1 MDGRL
6 GAIFGR
12 RQQHDAGQILL
23 ELLEDPF
30 SSQIVSTSFWAAL
43 GTSLGFTAGIAL
55 AFSFL
60 RPYNQAV
67 YAPKLKHA
75 DEKHA
80 PPPLGRRPWSWLP
93 PLWSTSEYDLI
104 QNAGMDAAIF
114 LRFIGMLRNMF
125 LVLSLFVLAVLIPVN
140 LTQADEIGS
149 GRTWI
154 ARLTPALV
162 WGEGQWSQVAIA
174 YIMNTTVMFFLW
186 WNYRKV
192 LHLRRRYFESEEYQN
207 SLHSRTLMMYDIPKE
222 RCSDE
227 GIARTIDEIVPNSSF
242 SRTAIARNVKDLP
255 KLIAEHDRIVR
266 KLESV
271 LAKYMKN
278 PDQLPPERPTCRPS
292 KKDPAYETYP
302 SDQKVDAIEYL
313 TNRIKQLEVEIKEVR
328 KTVDKRS
335 TMPYGFA
342 SYADITEAHNIAYAC
357 RKKHPVGAT
366 IRLAPR
372 PNDIIWNNL
381 PLDASTRSRRRVIN
395 NLWILLLTVVWIVPN
410 AMIAIFLVNLSNLG
424 RVFPDF
430 QPVLEGNPTLWG
442 FVQGILSPAITS
454 LVFLVLPTIFRRLSM
469 KAGDQTKTGRERHVL
484 GKLYAFFVFNNLV
497 VFSLF
502 GSAWKFVAGVINRT
516 NKGEDA
522 WRAIQ
527 EEDIGS
533 TLFIALCDISPFFVS
548 WLLQRQLGAA
558 IDLAQLWTLI
568 YSFFVRK
575 FSSPTPREL
584 IELTAPPTFNY
595 ASYYNYFLFYT
606 TIALCFAGIQ
616 PLAIPAVALYFGIDV
631 WLKKY
636 LLMYIFVT
644 KNESGGMF
652 WRALFNRVVFATVLG
667 DLVFFLTT
675 WVRGE
680 GFIRR
685 HALTVAPLPF
695 VMILFKFLCARQ
707 FDDKAKYYST
717 RNVAKHPEESMK
729 DHRLRS
735 ERLASRFGHPA
746 LYKPL
751 ITPMVHQ
758 KAQATLHIVYK
769 GRVSDGR
776 DAGGA
781 ADDIMSVSGYSDMYA
796 LDAMAAGKPGKQA
809 QAAGVPGFEF
819 VSEAQM
825 DFEYY
830 KNRPEFADEYGGTQG
845 DQLGGRNLDLMRPG
859 SPGSAAE
866 GGDSD
871 YSRPGTPTT
880 TVAGG
885 MTGRRVLQKASTD
898 NFTAYRPPHS
908 TSGYNSGRSSPGIVS
923 PAPFV
928 PAQLGT
934 PMGTDRTRSP
944 LYGLNNSSETA
955 LVQDAA
961 RMGTVTP
968 AYGMA
973 AAGRREPSVDSYRRQ
988 NTTTPGPSTGAL
1000 GGGPQGYSGLP
1011 QVEFGESPSELQ
1023 DPTQVDYFRHGRPR
1037 RQGSGW

>member
-6 GAIFGR
+6 GAMLGR
-12 RQQHDAGQILL
+12 RQQHDAGQVLL

-30 SSQIVSTSFWAAL
+30 SSQIVATSFWAAL
-43 GTSLGFTAGIAL
+43 GTSLCFTAAIAL

-75 DEKHA
+75 NEKNA
-80 PPPLGRRPWSWLP
+80 PPPLGRRPWSWIP
-93 PLWSTSEYDLI
+93 PLWTTSESDFV

-114 LRFIGMLRNMF
+114 MRFIRMLRNMF
-125 LVLSLFVLAVLIPVN
+125 LVLSFFVLVILIPVN

-149 GRTWI
+149 GRNWI

-174 YIMNTTVMFFLW
+174 YIMNATIMFFLW

-227 GIARTIDEIVPNSSF
+227 GIARTIDEIVPSSSF

-255 KLIAEHDRIVR
+255 KLIAEHNRTVR

-278 PDQLPPERPTCRPS
+278 PDQLPPDRPTCRPS
-292 KKDPAYETYP
+292 KKDPAYDTYP
-302 SDQKVDAIEYL
+302 KDQKLDAIEYL

-342 SYADITEAHNIAYAC
+342 SYDDITEAHNIAYAC
-357 RKKHPVGAT
+357 RKKHPLGAT

-372 PNDIIWNNL
+372 PDDIIWNNL
-381 PLDASTRSRRRVIN
+381 PLSASTRSRRRVVN
-395 NLWILLLTVVWIVPN
+395 NLWIALLTVVWIVPN
-410 AMIAIFLVNLSNLG
+410 AMIAIFLINLSNLG

-454 LVFLVLPTIFRRLSM
+454 LVFLVLPIIFRRLSM

-584 IELTAPPTFNY
+584 IELTAPPSFDY
-595 ASYYNYFLFYT
+595 ASYYNYFLYYT

-616 PLAIPAVALYFGIDV
+616 PLAMPAVALYFGIDV

-636 LLMYIFVT
+636 LLMYVFIT
-644 KNESGGMF
+644 KTESGGLF
-652 WRALFNRVVFATVLG
+652 WRVLFNRMVFATILG

-680 GFIRR
+680 GVIRT
-685 HALTVAPLPF
+685 HALAVAPLPF
-695 VMILFKFLCARQ
+695 IMLLFKWFCARQ
-707 FDDKAKYYST
+707 FDDKARYYST
-717 RNVAKHPEESMK
+717 RNVAKHPEAGTK

-769 GRVSDGR
+769 GRLSGGR
-776 DAGGA
+776 DAG
-781 ADDIMSVSGYSDMYA
+781 ADDDMMSVSGYSDMYA

-809 QAAGVPGFEF
+809 QAGVPGFEF
-819 VSEAQM
+819 VSEGRL

-830 KNRPEFADEYGGTQG
+830 KNRPEFADEFGGG
-845 DQLGGRNLDLMRPG
+845 HSDLTRPG
-859 SPGSAAE
+859 TPGSTVGA
-866 GGDSD
+866 DSD

-880 TVAGG
+880 VAGG
-885 MTGRRVLQKASTD
+885 MTGRRLAQQASTD
-898 NFTAYRPPHS
+898 NFTAYRPPHAA
-908 TSGYNSGRSSPGIVS
+908 SGYNSGRSSPRTVS
-923 PAPFV
+923 PVPFAPQ
-928 PAQLGT
+928 AGMT
-934 PMGTDRTRSP
+934 GSERTRSP

-955 LVQDAA
+955 LVHDAA
-961 RMGTVTP
+961 GMGMGLGPTTS
-968 AYGMA
+968 AYSVA
-973 AAGRREPSVDSYRRQ
+973 ATGRRQPSVDSYRREST
-988 NTTTPGPSTGAL
+988 NTPGPSMGAL

-1011 QVEFGESPSELQ
+1011 QVDTPPEVQ
-1023 DPTQVDYFRHGRPR
+1023 DPTQVDYFRHGRSR
-1037 RQGSGW
+1037 RPGAGW